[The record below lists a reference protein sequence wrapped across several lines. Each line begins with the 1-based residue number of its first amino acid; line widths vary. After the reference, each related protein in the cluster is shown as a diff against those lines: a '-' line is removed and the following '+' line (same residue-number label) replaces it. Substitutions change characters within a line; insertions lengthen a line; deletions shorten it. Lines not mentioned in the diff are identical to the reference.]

1 MADEPDFTTLKDQ
14 YAARVTADLEANQQD
29 QARIRAELDT
39 LKGQL
44 EALERDY
51 GLLQTMQHTLVSTA
65 GAAAQASAAA
75 ETAKGTRK
83 RTTKAQPTT
92 KAQSTAKAPAPAAAS
107 ASSSAATPTAAAVP
121 KPRKARAQKP
131 EAKEVE
137 EATKTKTA
145 KAAKGAKTAPSPKKA
160 AARPRKSASK
170 GAESSGPTLREVVL
184 GLFAGHQEPRTVADI
199 LTELTTAHPDR
210 KTSPQ
215 VVRNTLEALVAKGEL
230 ERERKQ
236 GSVFYTAGRTSA
248 PAEKSEE
255 KAEAPTAAPEAVDA
269 PATASASAP
278 AAATA

>member
-44 EALERDY
+44 EALERDH

-92 KAQSTAKAPAPAAAS
+92 KAQSTAKAPAPVAAS
-107 ASSSAATPTAAAVP
+107 ASAATPTAAAVP
-121 KPRKARAQKP
+121 KPRKARSQKP
-131 EAKEVE
+131 EAQEAE
-137 EATKTKTA
+137 EATKTKTV

-278 AAATA
+278 APATA